1 MNMRRLLPLAAL
13 AMVLASISPAHA
25 DGTPIFASTG
35 DRVANTFTT
44 PVVVTPVGGP
54 LLFVNGDVQ
63 AHKVVSDLRGPDTLA
78 CRGVFAKGAC
88 PLFWTL
94 STDAGFRTN
103 AVNGL
108 ERVVAGMTYGF
119 HCELHPGMRGTLV
132 AV

>member
-1 MNMRRLLPLAAL
+1 MRRLLPLAAL
-13 AMVLASISPAHA
+13 AMVLAGFAPAHA
-25 DGTPIFASTG
+25 DGMPIVASTG
-35 DRVANTFTT
+35 NRAANTFTT

-63 AHKVVSDLRGPDTLA
+63 LHKVVSDLKGPDTAA
-78 CRGVFAKGAC
+78 CRGVFARGAC

-103 AVNGL
+103 PVNGL
-108 ERVVAGMTYGF
+108 DRVVSGMQYGF
-119 HCELHPGMRGTLV
+119 HCELHPGMRGLLV